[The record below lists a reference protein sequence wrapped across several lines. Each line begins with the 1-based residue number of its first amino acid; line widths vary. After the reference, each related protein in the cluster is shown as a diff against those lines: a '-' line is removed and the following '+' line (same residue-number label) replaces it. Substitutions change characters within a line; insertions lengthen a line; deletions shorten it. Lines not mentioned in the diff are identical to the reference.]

1 MKIWGVS
8 LDIFDSEHLYLN
20 EPLGKG
26 IRIISRLLINF
37 NTLCVLD
44 GPIAI

>member
-1 MKIWGVS
+1 MFEG
-8 LDIFDSEHLYLN
+8 EHLYLN

-37 NTLCVLD
+37 NTFIVVA
-44 GPIAI
+44 GPIVI

>member
-1 MKIWGVS
+1 MFEG
-8 LDIFDSEHLYLN
+8 EHLYLN

-37 NTLCVLD
+37 NTFSVL
-44 GPIAI
+44 GEHIVI

>member
-1 MKIWGVS
+1 MFEG
-8 LDIFDSEHLYLN
+8 EHLYLN

-26 IRIISRLLINF
+26 IRIILRLLINF
-37 NTLCVLD
+37 NTFSVLD